1 MPAVAIV
8 GHNWPI
14 WLKFKGGGGLAT
26 FIGGSLATRNFSGTI
41 IAVLIWGLSFLL
53 IKDHDRSAL
62 VACIAAPLAF
72 LLLGVSSPSL
82 VFYGTS
88 SVAIGA
94 RRIQSILEKRFSHRR
109 QRQVPV

>member
-1 MPAVAIV
+1 MAIV

-62 VACIAAPLAF
+62 RPVLPL
-72 LLLGVSSPSL
+72 P
-82 VFYGTS
+82 
-88 SVAIGA
+88 
-94 RRIQSILEKRFSHRR
+94 
-109 QRQVPV
+109 